1 MRRNIICGKK
11 RANQFPTR
19 KSPYPLVKGGVLLFA
34 FIFLNCY
41 NIFMKLD
48 KVNHNLELV
57 GNSHIVD
64 YLLKSLRQ
72 GVKAGAYIFSGPDNL
87 GKTTLAIRFAQAL
100 LCQKGESA
108 LACGACSSCQKFSV
122 KIISVEN
129 EPRESELGEAHGDF
143 HLIKKEKDKKN
154 ISIEQVREFIRK
166 LNMSSFFNSYKLGVI
181 KHAHAL
187 SEEAANALLKTLEE
201 PKEKVII
208 ILVTSQIDSLPATI
222 VSRSQV
228 LKFNQASADTIYDY
242 LIKSYRASRSS
253 AKNFS
258 RLSLGRPVLAV
269 KFLEDKDFY
278 LSYMERVKAIFSLFN
293 QDVNGRFKAIGEL
306 IKGESSGQEAVK
318 LAKRIIEIWSG
329 VLRDLMLIEFNQ
341 ADLIQHE
348 IIGDELMAAKRKLSL
363 RSLLNLLDT
372 LRESEKYLE
381 ANVNPKL
388 VLENIAISI

>member
-1 MRRNIICGKK
+1 
-11 RANQFPTR
+11 
-19 KSPYPLVKGGVLLFA
+19 
-34 FIFLNCY
+34 
-41 NIFMKLD
+41 MKLD
-48 KVNHNLELV
+48 NVNHNLELV
-57 GNSHIVD
+57 GNSHIID
-64 YLLKSLRQ
+64 YLLKSIRK
-72 GVKAGAYIFSGPDNL
+72 GVKAGAYIFEGADNL

-100 LCQKGESA
+100 LCRDQDKESA
-108 LACGACSSCQKFSV
+108 DACGACPSCRKFSIKPDNAEKV
-122 KIISVEN
+122 SE
-129 EPRESELGEAHGDF
+129 EMELGKAHGDF
-143 HLIKKEKDKKN
+143 HLLKKEKDKKN

-181 KHAHAL
+181 KHAHTL
-187 SEEAANALLKTLEE
+187 SEEAASALLKTLEE

-222 VSRSQV
+222 ISRSQV

-242 LIKSYRASRSS
+242 LVKSYKAPRSS

-278 LSYMERVKAIFSLFN
+278 LSYMKRVKTFFSLLN
-293 QDVNGRFKAIGEL
+293 QDVNERFKAIEEL
-306 IKGESSGQEAVK
+306 IKGEGSGQETVK
-318 LAKRIIEIWSG
+318 LAKRIIETWSG
-329 VLRDLMLIEFNQ
+329 VLRDLLLIEFNH

-348 IIGDELMAAKRKLSL
+348 IVGDELMALKRKLNL
-363 RSLLNLLDT
+363 KNLLHLSDI

-388 VLENIAISI
+388 VLENIAINI

>member
-1 MRRNIICGKK
+1 
-11 RANQFPTR
+11 
-19 KSPYPLVKGGVLLFA
+19 
-34 FIFLNCY
+34 
-41 NIFMKLD
+41 MKLD
-48 KVNHNLELV
+48 KVSYNLELV

-64 YLLKSLRQ
+64 YLLKSLRK
-72 GVKAGAYIFSGPDNL
+72 GVKAGSYIFNGPDNL

-100 LCQKGESA
+100 LCQDKESV
-108 LACGACSSCQKFSV
+108 LACGACPSCQQFLTKPDNA
-122 KIISVEN
+122 EN
-129 EPRESELGEAHGDF
+129 VLREMELGEAHGDF

-187 SEEAANALLKTLEE
+187 SEEAASALLKTLEE

-222 VSRSQV
+222 ISRSQI
-228 LKFNQASADTIYDY
+228 LKFNQASAGMIYDY
-242 LIKSYRASRSS
+242 LVKDYKASRSS

-278 LSYMERVKAIFSLFN
+278 LNYMERVKALFSLFN

-306 IKGESSGQEAVK
+306 IGGELSGQEAVK
-318 LAKRIIEIWSG
+318 LAKRIIEIWLG
-329 VLRDLMLIEFNQ
+329 ILRDLLLIEFNQ

-348 IIGDELMAAKRKLSL
+348 IVGDELMAVKKRLNLKN
-363 RSLLNLLDT
+363 LLNLSDI
-372 LRESEKYLE
+372 LRESDKYLE

-388 VLENIAISI
+388 VLENIAVSV